1 MQKMRNMKRKSER
14 RESLIAFLSRAV
26 RDSTLMTNLALNIRE
41 KTAKIKPGRLR
52 WYLLAALLAL
62 WAGETW
68 FCTSLF
74 GPIGKVPQYE
84 SIRSVVTERFRK
96 KPSTSFRAEWD
107 SLLANPGIRE
117 HWDSLLRQRPGL
129 RDTIRQLLQVDSG
142 GGAK

>member
-1 MQKMRNMKRKSER
+1 MRNMKKKNER

-26 RDSTLMTNLALNIRE
+26 RDSRLMTNLALNIRE
-41 KTAKIKPGRLR
+41 KTARIRPGRLR
-52 WYLLAALLAL
+52 WYVLAALLAL

-84 SIRSVVTERFRK
+84 SIRSVVTERFQR
-96 KPSTSFRAEWD
+96 KPSVSFRAEWD

-129 RDTIRQLLQVDSG
+129 RDTIRQLLQVDSAG
-142 GGAK
+142 GLKKE

>member
-1 MQKMRNMKRKSER
+1 MKKKNER

-26 RDSTLMTNLALNIRE
+26 RDSTLMTNLALNIRA
-41 KTAKIKPGRLR
+41 KTARIKPGRLR
-52 WYLLAALLAL
+52 WYCLMALLAL

-74 GPIGKVPQYE
+74 GPIGKVPRYE
-84 SIRSVVTERFRK
+84 SIRSVVTERFQK
-96 KPSTSFRAEWD
+96 KPSAGFRAEWD

-129 RDTIRQLLQVDSG
+129 RDTIRQLLRVDSAG
-142 GGAK
+142 GVK